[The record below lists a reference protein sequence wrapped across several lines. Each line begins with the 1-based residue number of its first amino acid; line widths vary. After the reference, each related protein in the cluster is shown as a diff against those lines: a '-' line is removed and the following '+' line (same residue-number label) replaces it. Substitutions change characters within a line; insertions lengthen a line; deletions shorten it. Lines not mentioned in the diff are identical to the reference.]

1 MGRLIKA
8 EYRKIITTKMWWALL
23 IPSVFLALGWAWL
36 GGYAFSQVADG
47 LSSVFNDAG
56 LNVDLGKMSWASLGL
71 TRAMNF
77 ATLFPMVFGALAVAS
92 EINRRTI
99 TTSFLTAPTRASVLT
114 AKAVV
119 YVTWGLIYGVVVA
132 LGATLGTAIGA
143 DADVLPGPGD
153 WILILLSGVLAC
165 LLWTLF
171 GMGVGALLGSP
182 VASLLVLLLYAGLV
196 GPVSEFIITGA
207 SDNSHIAGLMPNGAA
222 NGLTGST
229 ATELLLQQAKDMVA
243 ASGQGDLITDN
254 VVNGFNQAVRFAAGA
269 PGAFALWISGLIFV
283 AWTALFFVT
292 GMLRNNNRDI
302 T

>member
-23 IPSVFLALGWAWL
+23 IPSVLLAIGWAWL
-36 GGYAFSQVADG
+36 GGYFFSEVASG
-47 LSSVFNDAG
+47 LSQVFNDAG

-99 TTSFLTAPTRASVLT
+99 TTSFLTAPTRAAVLT

-132 LGATLGTAIGA
+132 LGASIGTALGA
-143 DADVLPGPGD
+143 DSDVLPGAGD

-182 VASLLVLLLYAGLV
+182 VAALLVLLLYAGLV

-207 SDNSHIAGLMPNGAA
+207 SNNSNIAGLMPNGSA

-229 ATELLLQQAKDMVA
+229 ATELLFQQAKDMVA
-243 ASGQGDLITDN
+243 ASGQDNLITDN

-269 PGAFALWISGLIFV
+269 PGAFAMWLSGLIFV
-283 AWTALFFVT
+283 AWTALFFIT
-292 GMLRNNNRDI
+292 GMARNNSRDI